1 MCADTFYASDTV
13 LDNNS
18 CLDSAPSLPHL
29 LFHGT
34 TWHSR
39 LLPSVHKFAYPYRY
53 WGVNISALAAGQPLP
68 EVGLYT
74 DPTSATEP
82 TAKLDSVKY
91 RLLSSRLF
99 TNSRLNGLALFSAK
113 HSAIQQFCPSDYLH
127 QPDNEEA
134 QVEQD
139 KNKRKARRH
148 INRDNKVSLQAAN
161 EQLLA
166 RLNAAFIEQTG
177 SAPTGDM
184 LGLVV
189 CRNAGL
195 YFSPVNFY
203 LGFDELQIPS
213 HLLAEVSN
221 TPWDKR
227 HYYGFLLQG
236 ADSEF
241 CHDKNFHVSP
251 FNPIDQ
257 QYCWQVSIKNTIND
271 IKNSTLKNTAPRTN
285 ADPQANESLLGGLQ
299 VRIAINIS
307 DVRGEVLKT
316 GIKMSGV
323 PMSAPAVRASLA
335 KNPLMNITSL
345 TRIYWHALKLY
356 AIKKVPYV
364 GYDEKL
370 ADSKQR

>member
-68 EVGLYT
+68 EVGFYT

-91 RLLSSRLF
+91 TLLSRRLF

-271 IKNSTLKNTAPRTN
+271 IKNSTLKNTALRTN